1 MPLKQGSSQETV
13 SSNISK
19 LASEGYPQKQAVAI
33 SLDKAGGKTKRMNK
47 GGPVKAE
54 IARACGE
61 VMDDRRKTTK
71 FY

>member
-19 LASEGYPQKQAVAI
+19 LKSEGYPQKQAVAI

-47 GGPVKAE
+47 GVPVKAE
-54 IARACGE
+54 IARACGK